1 MFTFKNTFFDLPS
14 DFYENVK
21 PTPVSNPKIIKL
33 NKKLY
38 ENLDL
43 DDQISNDLL
52 TKVFSG
58 NLVLDSTQP
67 ISLKYAGHQFGNF
80 INQLGDGRAILLG
93 EIVNKSNERFDIQLK
108 GSGLTP
114 FSRQGDGRSALGPV
128 IREYVVSEAMFHLGI
143 PTTRALC
150 AVETGEKV
158 MRESIQPGGI
168 LTRVARSHIR
178 VGSFEYFAS
187 REDWKNVELLLNYSI
202 DRHYPEIKE
211 SDEKALEFLR
221 SVASRQSDLM
231 ADWMGVGFIHGVMN
245 TDNFTISGETLDYG
259 PCAFMDEY
267 DPATVYSSIDHG
279 GRYAFGN
286 QPSIAAW
293 NLASLAGCLI
303 SFIDNDSKK
312 ANELATKVLDDFSI
326 NTNQEILNVMCQ
338 KIGLDGNSD
347 QHQTILKSLLKIM
360 IPNQADYIL
369 SFRYLGQTLLD
380 KDSLFLDQFKEKEK
394 IKEWLS
400 NWKLT
405 VKELDLDAEELVKK
419 MDSIN
424 PIYIPRNHNVDK
436 AIKAAYEENLE
447 PMNELLEAL
456 KNPFKEN
463 KKYSHLT
470 VPPKEEE
477 KILQTFCGT

>member
-1 MFTFKNTFFDLPS
+1 MKLSNSYIGLPE
-14 DFYENVK
+14 DFYQVINPLPVK
-21 PTPVSNPKIIKL
+21 SPQLIAFN
-33 NKKLY
+33 
-38 ENLDL
+38 EDL
-43 DDQISNDLL
+43 AKDLGL
-52 TKVFSG
+52 IMDSDEALQYFSG
-58 NLVLDSTQP
+58 NSIPKNTTP
-67 ISLKYAGHQFGNF
+67 IALNYAGHQFGNF
-80 INQLGDGRAILLG
+80 VHELGDGRATLLG
-93 EIVNKSNERFDIQLK
+93 EIEVDKERFDIQLK
-108 GSGLTP
+108 GSGPTK

-128 IREYVVSEAMFHLGI
+128 IREYIISEAMHLLNI
-143 PTTRALC
+143 PTTRALA
-150 AVETGEKV
+150 AVSTGENV
-158 MRESIQPGGI
+158 FREQIEPGGI
-168 LTRVARSHIR
+168 LTRIAKSHIR
-178 VGSFEYFAS
+178 VGTFEYFAS
-187 REDWKNVELLLNYSI
+187 RQQWENVKLLADYTIQRHFPEIRELDNHYLELL
-202 DRHYPEIKE
+202 
-211 SDEKALEFLR
+211 KAV
-221 SVASRQSDLM
+221 SNRQSKLI
-231 ADWMGVGFIHGVMN
+231 AKWMSVGFIHGVMN

-267 DPATVYSSIDHG
+267 NPATVYSSIDHG

-338 KIGLDGNSD
+338 KIGLDGNFD
-347 QHQTILKSLLKIM
+347 QHQTILKDLLKIM
-360 IPNQADYIL
+360 IPNQADYTL
-369 SFRYLGQTLLD
+369 SYRYLGQTLLD
-380 KDSLFLDQFKEKEK
+380 KDSLFLDQFKEKIE

-405 VKELDLDAEELVKK
+405 VKELDLDAEEMVKK

-436 AIKAAYEENLE
+436 AIKAAYEDDLR
-447 PMNELLEAL
+447 PMNEFLEAL

-463 KKYSHLT
+463 NKYSHLAI
-470 VPPKEEE
+470 PPKDEE